1 MKTENKSAVTE
12 ALEMIELNLRQF
24 PNAFLALNG
33 TWGECIKALEKQIPK
48 KPAVSEDQ
56 PVRYVI
62 TYKCP
67 DCGGKFT
74 GTVSNYCYHCGQA
87 LDWSEEN
94 EM

>member
-1 MKTENKSAVTE
+1 METENKS
-12 ALEMIELNLRQF
+12 
-24 PNAFLALNG
+24 
-33 TWGECIKALEKQIPK
+33 
-48 KPAVSEDQ
+48 AVSEDQ

-94 EM
+94 A

>member
-1 MKTENKSAVTE
+1 MTDEESIIDNLKYLISDDCTDTQHDFVEE
-12 ALEMIELNLRQF
+12 IEV
-24 PNAFLALNG
+24 A
-33 TWGECIKALEKQIPK
+33 IKALEKQIPK
-48 KPAVSEDQ
+48 KPSVSEDQ

-94 EM
+94 A

>member
-1 MKTENKSAVTE
+1 MTYKE
-12 ALEMIELNLRQF
+12 ALEILYKGIA
-24 PNAFLALNG
+24 PNPTANN
-33 TWGECIKALEKQIPK
+33 ECIKLCKNALEKQIPK

-74 GTVSNYCYHCGQA
+74 GTVSNYCYHCGPA